1 MRYMGASAARVTIGI
16 VCLAVALSGGKK
28 KNPDDITQTLELPK
42 DPPAVS
48 IGETKRLI
56 FSVSPLSGKGLLSQ
70 QTRDAIKAILKEN
83 GGVPL
88 VHIRAFVAGSG
99 DVRRVPQIVSEVF
112 TEKKLSLPS
121 VSVLRVGSLPL
132 DNAQVV
138 LEAFSLARRDVSPE
152 GLRFFSGEPA
162 TGGDGASSARPLL
175 DSVLSGLAS
184 KSTGGQPLL
193 VTCYV
198 SQLNQASEL
207 NAAVSA
213 KFPGAAVDLVQSQ
226 RAPWRA
232 FANCEAVVR
241 GGDGPARLAF
251 TGTRVAFGAAEKD
264 ATLAFQ
270 RLDRDL
276 ADAGATPADIL
287 QTNVY
292 PLSPSVETVLRR
304 VRPAA
309 PMTSIVFEGLASVD
323 AGFAVD
329 AVAAVTR

>member
-1 MRYMGASAARVTIGI
+1 MGASAVRMAIGV
-16 VCLAVALSGGKK
+16 VCLSAALSGAKK

-48 IGETKRLI
+48 VGETKRLI

-70 QTRDAIKAILKEN
+70 QTRDAIKTILKEN
-83 GGVPL
+83 GNIPA

-112 TEKKLSLPS
+112 TEKKLPLPS
-121 VSVLRVGSLPL
+121 VSVLRVGGLPL

-138 LEAFSLARRDVSPE
+138 LEVVSVAKKEVSPA
-152 GLRFFSGEPA
+152 GLRFLSGELV
-162 TGGDGASSARPLL
+162 TGGDGATSPRPLL
-175 DSVLSGLAS
+175 DNALGSLATKAAGS
-184 KSTGGQPLL
+184 QALQ

-207 NAAVSA
+207 NGAITAR
-213 KFPGAAVDLVQSQ
+213 FPGAAVDLVQSQ

-241 GGDGPARLAF
+241 GGDGPARIAF

-292 PLSPSVETVLRR
+292 PLSQDIETIVRR
-304 VRPAA
+304 VRPVGA
-309 PMTSIVFEGLASVD
+309 PVNNIVFEGLASMD

-329 AVAAVTR
+329 AIAGITR

>member
-1 MRYMGASAARVTIGI
+1 MGALAARVTIGV
-16 VCLAVALSGGKK
+16 VCLAAALSGAKK

-48 IGETKRLI
+48 VGETKRLM

-70 QTRDAIKAILKEN
+70 QTRDALKAILKEN
-83 GGVPL
+83 GGVPV

-112 TEKKLSLPS
+112 TEKKLPLPS
-121 VSVLRVGSLPL
+121 VSVLRVGGLPL
-132 DNAQVV
+132 ENAQVV
-138 LEAFSLARRDVSPE
+138 LEVVSVAKKDVSPS
-152 GLRFFSGEPA
+152 GLRFVSGEPG
-162 TGGDGASSARPLL
+162 TGGDAASSPRPLL
-175 DSVLSGLAS
+175 DNALGSLAS
-184 KSTGGQPLL
+184 KAAGGQPVQ

-207 NAAVSA
+207 NAAITA
-213 KFPGAAVDLVQSQ
+213 RFPGAAVDLVQSQ

-232 FANCEAVVR
+232 FANCEGVVR

-251 TGTRVAFGAAEKD
+251 TGTRVAFGVAEKD
-264 ATLAFQ
+264 AALAFQ

-276 ADAGATPADIL
+276 ADAGASPGDIL

-292 PLSPSVETVLRR
+292 PLSPDIETLVRR
-304 VRPAA
+304 VRPAVTPA
-309 PMTSIVFEGLASVD
+309 TNTVFEGLASID